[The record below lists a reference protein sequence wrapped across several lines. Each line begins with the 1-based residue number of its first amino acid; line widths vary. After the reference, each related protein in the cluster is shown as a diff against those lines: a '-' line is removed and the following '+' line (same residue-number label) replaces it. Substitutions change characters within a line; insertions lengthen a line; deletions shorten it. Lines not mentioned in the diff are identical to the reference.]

1 MKMTEQ
7 DLLRKPLDKL
17 REMWEANRATPW
29 PGKAIAAKELTSGIV
44 QPRTYE
50 NKPLPATVPVESD
63 SAKAMR
69 EASDKW
75 AAHQQ
80 AREAAADPFAP
91 TAVDRLVR
99 VEGDIQR
106 AIDLGIQTQ
115 ADAKRV
121 EEAIAKSVSTG
132 LDKLERDLSAR
143 VTKVAQASV
152 QLDTAHKA
160 DLERLK
166 RELDQR
172 GTVDPASVAA
182 EVSAAVAAAFKPFS
196 DAVAAAGAEPVIG
209 SMVQATIVRRASALD
224 VFGVDVRDAK
234 GSPVMVDIWDHPAAP
249 AIDPHFI
256 WTEGILR
263 HFLLSQ
269 DEGES
274 IWLAGDRGTGKTQSA
289 MQFAGRTGRG
299 FTRINFSKHTGVEDY
314 LGATGLVNGQTVFEP
329 KAFLTAYTT
338 PSSIICLDEITNA
351 AAGELAPLNALL
363 EPGCAV
369 NIGGTVWRRAPGVL
383 IIAAD
388 NTATNG
394 DASGRYSGTRAMNSA
409 LADRFSRIVQCHYL
423 PRSMEVDAVK
433 RHTGC
438 TTVLAEHVVDAVAVC
453 RAKVD
458 SGDIIDAPSIR
469 SLCSFVRALQRMP
482 VADAWQSTIAARQP
496 AESAAGL
503 AAVYIAAINE
513 QLIIDNL

>member
-7 DLLRKPLDKL
+7 ELLRKPLAAL
-17 REMWEANRATPW
+17 REMWGANRVTPW
-29 PGKAIAAKELTSGIV
+29 PGKAIAANDLANVGMHT
-44 QPRTYE
+44 
-50 NKPLPATVPVESD
+50 LPKTLPTTVTVESD

-69 EASDKW
+69 EASDKS

-80 AREAAADPFAP
+80 AQEADKFAP

-132 LDKLERDLSAR
+132 LDKLERDLSGRLSR
-143 VTKVAQASV
+143 VAEATTN
-152 QLDTAHKA
+152 LDTAHRA
-160 DLERLK
+160 DLERLR
-166 RELDQR
+166 REIDQR
-172 GTVDPASVAA
+172 VDSASVAA
-182 EVSAAVAAAFKPFS
+182 EVSAAVAAAFKPFA
-196 DAVAAAGAEPVIG
+196 DAVVAAGAEAVIG
-209 SMVQATIVRRASALD
+209 SMVQATIVRRATALD
-224 VFGVDVRDAK
+224 VFGVDVRDVK
-234 GSPVMVDIWDHPAAP
+234 GTPVMVDVWDHPDAP
-249 AIDPHFI
+249 AVDPHFI

-263 HFLLSQ
+263 HLLLSQ

-289 MQFAGRTGRG
+289 MQFAGRTGRA
-299 FTRINFSKHTGVEDY
+299 FCRINFSKHTGTEDY

-329 KAFLTAYTT
+329 KAFLSAYTS
-338 PSSIICLDEITNA
+338 PSTILLLDEPTNA
-351 AAGELAPLNALL
+351 CPGELAPLNALL

-369 NIGGTVWRRAPGVL
+369 NIGGMVWRRAAGVL
-383 IIAAD
+383 VIAAD

-394 DASGRYSGTRAMNSA
+394 DASGRYAGTRAMNSA

-423 PRSMEVDAVK
+423 PRSMEVDALK

-438 TTVLAEHVVDAVAVC
+438 STQLAEHVVDAIAVC
-453 RAKVD
+453 RSKVD

-469 SLCSFVRALQRMP
+469 SACAFIKALRRMP
-482 VADAWQSTIAARQP
+482 VADAWAATIAARQP

-503 AAVYIAAINE
+503 AAVYIAAIDE
-513 QLIIDNL
+513 QYIFDNI